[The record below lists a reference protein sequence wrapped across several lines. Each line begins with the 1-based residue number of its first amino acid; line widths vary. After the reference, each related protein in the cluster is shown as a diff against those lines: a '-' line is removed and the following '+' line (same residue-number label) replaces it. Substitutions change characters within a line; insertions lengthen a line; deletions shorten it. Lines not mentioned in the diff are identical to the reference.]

1 MEFRKTKI
9 MCTLGNKTCT
19 VPSIIKLL
27 EAGMN
32 VARIAMPQL
41 RAEIE
46 NRQQARYLWD
56 WDQVNDEILSADSCE
71 NFGGKLSL
79 TSMINKV
86 KQASKKCGKECSIY
100 VDLQGP
106 TIRTKDFKDG

>member
-46 NRQQARYLWD
+46 NR
-56 WDQVNDEILSADSCE
+56 
-71 NFGGKLSL
+71 
-79 TSMINKV
+79 
-86 KQASKKCGKECSIY
+86 
-100 VDLQGP
+100 
-106 TIRTKDFKDG
+106 